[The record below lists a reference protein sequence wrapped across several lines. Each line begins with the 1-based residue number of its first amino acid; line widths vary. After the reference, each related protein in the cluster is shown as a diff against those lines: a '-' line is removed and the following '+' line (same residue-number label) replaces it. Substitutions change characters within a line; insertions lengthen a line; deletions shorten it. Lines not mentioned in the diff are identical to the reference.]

1 MVVTATSSWLGHE
14 ISRTRV
20 RRPQWRRLPSGQ
32 GRCRASTDRS
42 TPPGIE
48 VRRSMAEIV
57 LINPRFEV
65 SYWGLEHAL
74 PLLGKRANMPVASL
88 PLLAALTPPGHS
100 VTLLDENI
108 EAIDLDRCAR
118 ADIVGLTGMV
128 VQRERMRQ
136 LLDRAQAAGGVR
148 RGGRAVG
155 HGQGRRL
162 RGPGGRHLRR
172 RGRADLA
179 PVPRG
184 MGAGGAQAS
193 LRAGR
198 ADRHD
203 DGADAAVRPAEDAA
217 LPLRQRPVLARLP
230 VPVRVLRHHRD
241 LRPQAETQDEPRRS
255 SPSSTPCAPR
265 ASGAP
270 SSSTTT

>member
-1 MVVTATSSWLGHE
+1 
-14 ISRTRV
+14 
-20 RRPQWRRLPSGQ
+20 
-32 GRCRASTDRS
+32 
-42 TPPGIE
+42 
-48 VRRSMAEIV
+48 MADIV

-100 VTLLDENI
+100 VTLLDENV
-108 EAIDLDRCAR
+108 EDDRPRPLRPRRHRGPDRHGRPAR
-118 ADIVGLTGMV
+118 ADAAAP
-128 VQRERMRQ
+128 
-136 LLDRAQAAGGVR
+136 DRAQAARGVR
-148 RGGRAVG
+148 RGGRALG

-162 RGPGGRHLRR
+162 RRPGRRRLRR

-184 MGAGGAQAS
+184 VGAGRAQAA

-198 ADRHD
+198 EDRHD
-203 DGADAAVRPAEDAA
+203 DGPDAAVRPAQDEA

-241 LRPQAETQDEPRRS
+241 LRPQAEDQDDRAGPRRARR
-255 SPSSTPCAPR
+255 PAQPGRPDGR
-265 ASGAP
+265 